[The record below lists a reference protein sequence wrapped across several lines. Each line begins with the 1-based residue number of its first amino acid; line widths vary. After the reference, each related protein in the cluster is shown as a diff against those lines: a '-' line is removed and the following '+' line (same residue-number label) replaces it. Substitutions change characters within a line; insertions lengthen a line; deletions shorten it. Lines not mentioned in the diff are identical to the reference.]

1 MELVCCIS
9 CGNGNECRKR
19 VRSAGR
25 LMTMSWSN
33 EEHGGAE
40 REEAATLL
48 CVGIT
53 GLAAHAP
60 VSPDYSLSHCLL
72 WEQQSMSGTVS
83 SHSISFK
90 SKTPKLIM
98 G

>member
-60 VSPDYSLSHCLL
+60 VPRL
-72 WEQQSMSGTVS
+72 
-83 SHSISFK
+83 
-90 SKTPKLIM
+90 
-98 G
+98 